1 MNQYAEHTKKCKS
14 IIINISTTF
23 IWIQARHSRLCF
35 LNIQAKKG
43 IKYSRDEDYIHVGLY
58 LEMRIKD
65 MVYTGKYDDK

>member
-14 IIINISTTF
+14 INVSISTSF
-23 IWIQARHSRLCF
+23 IWIQAGHSRVCF

-43 IKYSRDEDYIHVGLY
+43 IKYSRDEDYIRVGLY

-65 MVYTGKYDDK
+65 ILYTEKYDDK